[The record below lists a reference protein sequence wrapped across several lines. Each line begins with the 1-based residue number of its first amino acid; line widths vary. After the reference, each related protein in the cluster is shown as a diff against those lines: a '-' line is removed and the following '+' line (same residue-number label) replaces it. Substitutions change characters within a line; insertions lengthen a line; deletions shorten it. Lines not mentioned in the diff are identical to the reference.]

1 MDLSR
6 AANRSIVA
14 ETVRNAL
21 REDIGPGDITGL
33 TTVGAEVRGR
43 GAFLAKQEG
52 TLAGLDVAAECFRQV
67 DESVVFEV
75 LASEGEGFAVGDI
88 LATVVGPARSLLASE
103 RVALNFLQRLSGVA
117 SLTRQFADAVAGTGA
132 AIVDTR
138 KTTPGLRALEKAA
151 VVAGGGR
158 NHRFALYDAV
168 LIKDNHIRVAGG
180 IGQAVAQARAGAPH
194 TMKIE
199 IETATLGEV
208 AEALEAGADIIM
220 LDNMDTQTMAEAVE
234 IIGGRATVEASGGM
248 TLERVGEV
256 ARTGV
261 DLISVGRL
269 THSAPAVDISLELEL
284 DA

>member
-1 MDLSR
+1 MGLSR
-6 AANRSIVA
+6 GANR
-14 ETVRNAL
+14 ETVEDIVRGAL

-33 TTVGAEVRGR
+33 TTVGADVRGR

-67 DESVVFEV
+67 DESVVFEA
-75 LASEGEGFAVGDI
+75 LAREGEQFAVGDI

-117 SLTRQFADAVAGTGA
+117 SLTRQFADAVAGAGA

-151 VVAGGGR
+151 VLAGGGR

-180 IGQAVAQARAGAPH
+180 IGQAVARAQAGAPH

-208 AEALEAGADIIM
+208 AEALEAGADIVM
-220 LDNMDTQTMAEAVE
+220 LDNMDAQTMAEAVE
-234 IIGGRATVEASGGM
+234 IIGGRAVVEASGGM

-261 DLISVGRL
+261 DLISVGAL